1 MGDKFTF
8 AHISSSAS
16 EPTTKPFSRAVK
28 PASPFIWGAC
38 LPASLLALC
47 GSFTGFTALW
57 GEKRLVVVPEP
68 LQPFPLPRKVG
79 AVFGALP
86 SARAEVEQF
95 ALSILDSCNCARTLE
110 GKGSKRI
117 PMLVVFV

>member
-16 EPTTKPFSRAVK
+16 EPTKPFSRTVK

-38 LPASLLALC
+38 LQACLLALC
-47 GSFTGFTALW
+47 GSFTGFAALW
-57 GEKRLVVVPEP
+57 GKKRLVVVPEL
-68 LQPFPLPRKVG
+68 LQPFGLPRKVG

-95 ALSILDSCNCARTLE
+95 ALSILDSSNCARTLE

-117 PMLVVFV
+117 PNLFVFV

>member
-16 EPTTKPFSRAVK
+16 EPTKPFGRTVK

-38 LPASLLALC
+38 LQACLLALC
-47 GSFTGFTALW
+47 GSFTGFAALW
-57 GEKRLVVVPEP
+57 GKKRLVVVPEL

-117 PMLVVFV
+117 PILFVFV

>member
-16 EPTTKPFSRAVK
+16 EPTKPFSRAVK
-28 PASPFIWGAC
+28 PASPFIWEPASKQAC
-38 LPASLLALC
+38 LLAFC

-57 GEKRLVVVPEP
+57 GEKRLVVVPEL
-68 LQPFPLPRKVG
+68 LQPFGLPRKVG

-110 GKGSKRI
+110 GKRSKRI
-117 PMLVVFV
+117 PILFVFV